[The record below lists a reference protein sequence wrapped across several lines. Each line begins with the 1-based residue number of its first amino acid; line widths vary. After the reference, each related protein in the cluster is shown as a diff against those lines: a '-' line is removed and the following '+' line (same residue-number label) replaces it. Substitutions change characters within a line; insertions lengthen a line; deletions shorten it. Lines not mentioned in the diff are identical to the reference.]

1 MFFDPATQFVN
12 HEMQHRL
19 QTSHCLLGKERIHS
33 CATKAMVPMV
43 HSPESRSV
51 ESKLVNEKLVLVS
64 RLVLGIELI
73 VIVGVVYVELIRTDP
88 NNWAYR

>member
-1 MFFDPATQFVN
+1 M
-12 HEMQHRL
+12 
-19 QTSHCLLGKERIHS
+19 
-33 CATKAMVPMV
+33 PMV